1 MNPMAI
7 SFWCSLVIFLCG
19 SGLFA
24 WLYFVKKPG
33 KAALTVTAVA
43 TIALSLIAL
52 RVFHFAQTGISLPEQ
67 LIVSAMDSIRYF
79 AMGKTFAEIDD
90 LAPDQI
96 FHAYYS
102 MEIFLSLVA
111 PLCTATVLASVLRTI
126 LAQVRLALNH
136 SCPVYYFSELNERSL
151 TLVKALTG
159 SGAAGAKKK
168 TKIIFCKAND
178 SNMMRAEALALG
190 ALTVS
195 EPIHLV
201 RLPDPT
207 ARQVRVFLI
216 DNDEERN
223 IQNFLKMQDQLCV
236 PGLDRSRDLPE
247 SDFLVFSTQESAE
260 LVFDE
265 ALSLLDKDTL
275 AYDLRLINET
285 RQVTQQL
292 LLDHPLYEA
301 AEECGGSRISVLV
314 VGCGNLGMQ
323 VVKTAMICGMTDH
336 YNVTIQVIDDKAQRL
351 EQQFLHEHPFLT
363 EPSRIFPAAPG
374 NPARPAMAP
383 VFHQANV
390 CTNSFD
396 TALKEHCAHSNYI
409 VVATGDDQLNINTA
423 QYLRRW
429 YTRQVLCENESN
441 NVEPLI
447 FAAVRSPE
455 RYSGMKA
462 LEETNRAGSGFCGK
476 LFLFA
481 NNMELYSTRQILD
494 RPLDAAAAMLN
505 SCYNDVRKAYDTRK
519 LLDWN
524 EDARRAGKQSL
535 LQLTL
540 MSQRS
545 NQLAALHSLY
555 KLQDLL
561 HWSKQEGL
569 EKGETCFALTRCAA
583 KDPVHTFFRLARLM
597 AKRGYLLHD
606 LEHRRWTM
614 FQALNGWDLY
624 PHDRL
629 FALLKQDPTREKP
642 HKNEAARLHGC
653 MIPTNELDEFS
664 AKLTKATGKPQ
675 DFKQTDEV
683 MCLVSLFIWLEL
695 SVAPQAAETLL
706 SDIRRHLP
714 EKDADRQML
723 DQLRSV
729 CKALEQDVPRTR
741 A

>member
-1 MNPMAI
+1 MNAMAI

-24 WLYFVKKPG
+24 WLYFRKKPG
-33 KAALTVTAVA
+33 KAALTITAVA
-43 TIALSLIAL
+43 TIGLSLIAL
-52 RVFHFAQTGISLPEQ
+52 RVFHFAQTGISFPEQ

-79 AMGKTFAEIDD
+79 AMGKTFSEIDD
-90 LAPDQI
+90 LTPDQI
-96 FHAYYS
+96 FQAYYT
-102 MEIFLSLVA
+102 MEIFLSLLA

-126 LAQVRLALNH
+126 LSQIRLTLNH

-151 TLVKALTG
+151 TLVKALLG
-159 SGAAGAKKK
+159 PKAGRSGKK
-168 TKIIFCKAND
+168 TKIIFCKAHD
-178 SNMMRAEALALG
+178 SNMMRAEAHALG

-195 EPIHLV
+195 EPIHLI

-223 IQNFLKMQDQLCV
+223 IQNFLKMHSQLCI
-236 PGLDRSRDLPE
+236 PGLDRSKDLPE

-265 ALSLLDKDTL
+265 TLALLDKDTL

-301 AEECGGSRISVLV
+301 AEESGSSRISVLV
-314 VGCGNLGMQ
+314 VGCGYLGTQ
-323 VVKTAMICGMTDH
+323 VIKNAMVCGMMDN
-336 YNVTIQVIDDKAQRL
+336 YDVTIQVIDDKAQRL
-351 EQQFLHEHPFLT
+351 EQQFLHEHPFL
-363 EPSRIFPAAPG
+363 EKPSRVLPG
-374 NPARPAMAP
+374 AHGDKSRPALAP

-396 TALKEHCAHSNYI
+396 AVLKEHCTHSNYI
-409 VVATGDDQLNINTA
+409 VVATGDDQLNITTA

-429 YTRQVLCENESN
+429 YTRRVLCENEGSN
-441 NVEPLI
+441 VNPLI

-455 RYSGMKA
+455 RYTGMKA

-505 SCYNDVRKAYDTRK
+505 SCYSDVRKAYDTRK
-519 LLDWN
+519 LLDWDEN
-524 EDARRAGKQSL
+524 ARRAGKQSL
-535 LQLTL
+535 LRLTV

-561 HWSKQEGL
+561 HWSKQAGL
-569 EKGETCFALTRCAA
+569 EKDETCFSLTRCAA
-583 KDPVHTFFRLARLM
+583 GDPTHTFFRLARLM
-597 AKRGYLLHD
+597 DKRGYLLHD

-629 FALLKQDPTREKP
+629 FALLKQDPSQEKP

-653 MIPTNELDEFS
+653 MIPTNELDEFG
-664 AKLTKATGKPQ
+664 ARLTKATGISQ

-683 MCLVSLFIWLEL
+683 MCLTSLFIWLDL
-695 SVAPQAAETLL
+695 AVDPQLAEKLL
-706 SDIRRHLP
+706 SDLRSHLT
-714 EKDADRQML
+714 ERDADKHML

-729 CKALEQDVPRTR
+729 GKKLDKAPQKIR
-741 A
+741 